1 MSCSFYRAPIFRKYV
16 LIAIFYRLD
25 TGIFDK
31 AVRGILLY
39 IFFTSNQQLLDVNS
53 EFSKI

>member
-1 MSCSFYRAPIFRKYV
+1 MSCIFYRVPIFRKYI

-25 TGIFDK
+25 TSIFDK

-39 IFFTSNQQLLDVNS
+39 IFFTSNQQLLNVNL
-53 EFSKI
+53 EFNKI

>member
-1 MSCSFYRAPIFRKYV
+1 MSCIFYRAPIFHKYV

-31 AVRGILLY
+31 TVRGILLH
-39 IFFTSNQQLLDVNS
+39 IFFTSNQQLLNVNL

>member
-16 LIAIFYRLD
+16 LIAIVYRLD

-31 AVRGILLY
+31 SVRGILLY

>member
-1 MSCSFYRAPIFRKYV
+1 MSCIFYRAPIFRKYA

-31 AVRGILLY
+31 TVRGILLY
-39 IFFTSNQQLLDVNS
+39 TFFTSNRQLLNVNL